1 MLCLLLGWG
10 LITAPGIRAQS
21 LDDIEVAGAGGESRI
36 TVRFATQV
44 RYQRHVVD
52 NSSQSVQI
60 FLQVTGASE
69 DDGVFEDTRNSP
81 PGHDLPGFEDEFLEF

>member
-1 MLCLLLGWG
+1 M
-10 LITAPGIRAQS
+10 
-21 LDDIEVAGAGGESRI
+21 
-36 TVRFATQV
+36 
-44 RYQRHVVD
+44 VD

-81 PGHDLPGFEDEFLEF
+81 PGHDLPGFEVRYLAPQGGVALGHRRPVRRVLRAPRERVGI